1 MAYFR
6 LLVGCIPE
14 EKRLQF
20 DRILGEI
27 GLSLRDVH
35 AGEIGKAVFADFKQV
50 LYNTQ
55 DQIIPDIILSF
66 SKSVR
71 LSSLGILGYTII
83 NSKNIEKAL
92 QVSSRFSS
100 LSYSNFDFQLFKNKD
115 TAGIRLLDHL
125 PSRLEREDFLCS
137 KYNMLSSMLPP
148 STDLS
153 RMHIYAD
160 YSLPSY
166 ETSYQWFFKCSIQF
180 DASYLCIYFPAEWL
194 KTSVNG
200 ADHELYLLCEAQ
212 CTEMVSEHGAVGNVV
227 QKVHRI
233 MLQPGNLGISLEE
246 VAHKLNMSP
255 RNLRE
260 NIYQSATTYKQI
272 VIDVRMSLAK
282 QYLLETFLSIK
293 EISYRLNYAQP
304 NSFGR
309 AFKRTYGVSPKRM
322 RLGSIQS
329 R

>member
-1 MAYFR
+1 MTYFR

-14 EKRLQF
+14 EKRFQF

-55 DQIIPDIILSF
+55 DQIIPDIILNF
-66 SKSVR
+66 SKTVR
-71 LSSLGILGYTII
+71 LSSLGILGYAII

-153 RMHIYAD
+153 
-160 YSLPSY
+160 
-166 ETSYQWFFKCSIQF
+166 
-180 DASYLCIYFPAEWL
+180 
-194 KTSVNG
+194 
-200 ADHELYLLCEAQ
+200 
-212 CTEMVSEHGAVGNVV
+212 
-227 QKVHRI
+227 
-233 MLQPGNLGISLEE
+233 
-246 VAHKLNMSP
+246 
-255 RNLRE
+255 
-260 NIYQSATTYKQI
+260 
-272 VIDVRMSLAK
+272 
-282 QYLLETFLSIK
+282 
-293 EISYRLNYAQP
+293 
-304 NSFGR
+304 
-309 AFKRTYGVSPKRM
+309 
-322 RLGSIQS
+322 
-329 R
+329 